1 MRHRGPV
8 SVILAMRHLKFNL
21 QMPQIELHHPS
32 LVSRPL
38 ACDLHVRPC
47 RGFTGL
53 AQLGPRRVPW
63 TRHLRHRGPT
73 DLARQAAGL
82 ALGPANGSSTP
93 WRNVPSHPRH
103 RIIGSIPSA
112 NPWVACLRHPIII
125 HCPPLH
131 GRLLVEPRLLRRTA
145 RPSRIGSG
153 PSRGREGSLARTCT
167 FQSAATPALTTIT
180 PASRISSFG
189 TDPRRGKY
197 LIEVPRGDL

>member
-8 SVILAMRHLKFNL
+8 SVILAMRHVKFNL

-103 RIIGSIPSA
+103 RIIGSISSA
-112 NPWVACLRHPIII
+112 NPWSGLHHP
-125 HCPPLH
+125 
-131 GRLLVEPRLLRRTA
+131 
-145 RPSRIGSG
+145 PS
-153 PSRGREGSLARTCT
+153 
-167 FQSAATPALTTIT
+167 ATPWSTTRRA
-180 PASRISSFG
+180 ASAPNRSTFSDRSRSVQGEELSLVHSNRLHAGLVTSICVVNIR
-189 TDPRRGKY
+189 PRVGAEGPRGK
-197 LIEVPRGDL
+197 LDRST